1 MTTIDPQND
10 QKTTVL
16 PVGDN
21 GTADGNVTAND
32 SSTIGDPASE
42 APTQTLDPDRIKA
55 QNAPTETMPPVGA
68 TPIVS
73 PDDGNG
79 GTNDATGNTDVVD
92 ATVPIAN
99 ADNVGNGDT
108 ADALPTQ
115 PIVGKPDV
123 TLAGTEYEQQ
133 SPFDQPTADTQPGP
147 FPQPGPFSPEATP
160 VAETT
165 PSSASEEPLPAAEGP
180 ASEATAPASQAPFP
194 TPAPTP
200 MPNPTPAPTP
210 MPTPA
215 PNPEQAWSASP
226 EQPMNPQQAAWNQQQ
241 AAAQGY
247 ANEAQRNNY
256 PGSGNAAQ
264 ATAGPQYQ
272 NYPGWNQYSPNIGQQ
287 YPPRIEYRKGP
298 STPTIIWG
306 ALIALFSLGGLGGSW
321 LFGFSMSL
329 SMWTIF
335 AIVALVVMGVTLV
348 IGGVAAAM
356 RRRNSNGR
364 APKTRAPGATGA
376 PKA

>member
-10 QKTTVL
+10 QKTTAL
-16 PVGDN
+16 PVGGND
-21 GTADGNVTAND
+21 TADGNATVNGNGTVGD
-32 SSTIGDPASE
+32 SASE

-68 TPIVS
+68 TPIAS
-73 PDDGNG
+73 TTDGNG
-79 GTNDATGNTDVVD
+79 DTNSATDAAGNTDVVD
-92 ATVPIAN
+92 ATVPIAS

-108 ADALPTQ
+108 ANTLPTQ

-123 TLAGTEYEQQ
+123 TLAGTEYEQ
-133 SPFDQPTADTQPGP
+133 
-147 FPQPGPFSPEATP
+147 PGPFSPEATP
-160 VAETT
+160 
-165 PSSASEEPLPAAEGP
+165 SSVSEEPLPAAEGP
-180 ASEATAPASQAPFP
+180 AAAPASPTPFP
-194 TPAPTP
+194 TPAP
-200 MPNPTPAPTP
+200 MPNPTP
-210 MPTPA
+210 TPA
-215 PNPEQAWSASP
+215 PIPEQAWSASP

-272 NYPGWNQYSPNIGQQ
+272 NYPGWNQYAPNIGQQ

-306 ALIALFSLGGLGGSW
+306 ALIALFALGGLGGSW

-356 RRRNSNGR
+356 RRRNGNGR

>member
-10 QKTTVL
+10 QKTTVM
-16 PVGDN
+16 PVGGN
-21 GTADGNVTAND
+21 GTADGNATVNGTGTVGD
-32 SSTIGDPASE
+32 SASE

-68 TPIVS
+68 TPIAS
-73 PDDGNG
+73 
-79 GTNDATGNTDVVD
+79 TTD
-92 ATVPIAN
+92 
-99 ADNVGNGDT
+99 GNGDT
-108 ADALPTQ
+108 ADTLPTQ

-123 TLAGTEYEQQ
+123 TLAGTEYEQ
-133 SPFDQPTADTQPGP
+133 
-147 FPQPGPFSPEATP
+147 PGPFSPE
-160 VAETT
+160 TT
-165 PSSASEEPLPAAEGP
+165 PSSVSEEPLPAAEGP
-180 ASEATAPASQAPFP
+180 ATAPAAPASPTPFP
-194 TPAPTP
+194 TPAP
-200 MPNPTPAPTP
+200 MPNPTP
-210 MPTPA
+210 TPA
-215 PNPEQAWSASP
+215 PSPEQAWSASP
-226 EQPMNPQQAAWNQQQ
+226 EQPMNPQQAAWSQQQ

-256 PGSGNAAQ
+256 PGSGNTAQ

-272 NYPGWNQYSPNIGQQ
+272 NYPGWNQYAPNIGQQ

-306 ALIALFSLGGLGGSW
+306 ALIALFALGGLGGSW

-356 RRRNSNGR
+356 RRRNGNGR
-364 APKTRAPGATGA
+364 TPKTRAPGATGA